1 MNYEFEI
8 GDPVV
13 YNPNIFPLPLLKE
26 RPHDLGTVIE
36 VSDPYLKVYFKHG
49 NYVSTILR
57 QGITHHPESPKVI
70 RRKMSKVLPNIVAS
84 VEARVAALVFSER
97 TGMTAQRGFGPAD
110 ILRSYLEPAE
120 RGRKHIY
127 IQG

>member
-13 YNPNIFPLPLLKE
+13 YNPNVFPLPLLKE
-26 RPHDLGTVIE
+26 RPYDLGTVIE

-49 NYVSTILR
+49 DYVSTILR
-57 QGITHHPESPKVI
+57 CGLTHHPESPKVI
-70 RRKMSKVLPNIVAS
+70 RGNMSKVLPHIVAS

-127 IQG
+127 IKA